1 MPELKDRIKDALNN
15 LVTLEI
21 ITTVGGIKKEDN
33 KFVPDFDFATAK
45 VMLTRINLLQGDIT
59 TTINEAFV
67 SGPLAPLRDFHEAK
81 VKEGYGIVQKNL
93 EALKSL
99 AELAGSDIFKH

>member
-1 MPELKDRIKDALNN
+1 MPQLIEKIKNALDN

-21 ITTVGGIKKEDN
+21 ITTVGGIKKEGD
-33 KFVPDFDFATAK
+33 KFAPDIDLATAK
-45 VMLTRINLLQGDIT
+45 VMLTRIDLLQGDIT

-81 VKEGYGIVQKNL
+81 VKEGYGIVQKNI
-93 EALKSL
+93 EALERLARLAKS
-99 AELAGSDIFKH
+99 ELFS